1 MRSTVIAA
9 GAVAA
14 IGLFGACGIEN
25 PSEPAA
31 QPSEPAT
38 STTPPTTPSA
48 TPSATPSETPPPVA
62 PDCPQPIK
70 AVRADLD
77 KAVWG
82 QGLAEAR
89 FDAVS
94 VIICQYDAEATDL
107 DRATV
112 STKRT
117 AAASTGL
124 FALLNAPAPG
134 EAKPKFCTKELGPTW
149 LLRFADADRGI
160 LTYAVEG
167 FGCRRVVAVSFVG
180 DGKPQGLAAPR
191 QATPELLKSLGLR
204 R

>member
-38 STTPPTTPSA
+38 STTPSTTPSD
-48 TPSATPSETPPPVA
+48 TPSDTPSTPPPIA
-62 PDCPQPIK
+62 PACPDQIK
-70 AVRADLD
+70 TVRADLD

-82 QGLAEAR
+82 QGLAKAKI
-89 FDAVS
+89 DPVS
-94 VIICQYDAEATDL
+94 VTICQFDAEASDV
-107 DRATV
+107 DRATG

-117 AAASTGL
+117 AAASTDLIG
-124 FALLNAPAPG
+124 LLNTPAPAKS
-134 EAKPKFCTKELGPTW
+134 KPKFCTKELGPTW
-149 LLRFADADRGI
+149 LLRFADADKGI
-160 LTYAVEG
+160 WTYAVEG
-167 FGCRRVVAVSFVG
+167 FGCRRVVATKFSG

-204 R
+204 